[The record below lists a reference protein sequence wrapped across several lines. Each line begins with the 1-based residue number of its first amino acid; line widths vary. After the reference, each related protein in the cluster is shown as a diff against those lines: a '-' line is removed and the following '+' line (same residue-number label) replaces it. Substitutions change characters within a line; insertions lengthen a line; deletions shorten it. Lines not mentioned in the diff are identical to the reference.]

1 MCACKKVNRYK
12 QIEQNDQLRF
22 IQEVE
27 RWLNNGKSTMYYII
41 NLTEKKT
48 NAEKKNYRTQ
58 HPFIMLFKKLSKL
71 GKDVS

>member
-1 MCACKKVNRYK
+1 MYVCKKVTRYE

-48 NAEKKNYRTQ
+48 NAEKK
-58 HPFIMLFKKLSKL
+58 L
-71 GKDVS
+71 

>member
-48 NAEKKNYRTQ
+48 NAEKKIIEHNT
-58 HPFIMLFKKLSKL
+58 HSLCFLKNLAN
-71 GKDVS
+71 

>member
-48 NAEKKNYRTQ
+48 NAEKK
-58 HPFIMLFKKLSKL
+58 L
-71 GKDVS
+71 